1 MTTASHINSLED
13 IVEKV
18 LGEKRLSR
26 EDGIRLIHSHELATI
41 GYLADM
47 VRKRKVGD
55 YAYFLNN
62 HHINHSN
69 ICLSRCSLCAFS
81 RLPGQAGA
89 YTLTSD
95 QVVDKAVAAAA
106 HDVTEVYI
114 LGGNHPE
121 LRLEHFEE
129 MFRRVK
135 ERLPGV
141 AIKGLTPTEVD
152 HISRLGGLDPRET
165 LIRLK
170 NAGMGMLSGGGAEM
184 FSARVRRKICP
195 GKATGE
201 RWLEISRLAHEVGI
215 PTTATMLYGQ
225 VETLEERIDHLLAL
239 RELQDETGGIATFI
253 PLPFHP
259 TGTGLAKLPR
269 TTAFEDLK
277 MIAIARLM
285 LDNFPHITAFWFSVG
300 EKIAQI
306 ALSFGADDLY
316 GPVYEELIVHAAG
329 AEEAQAI
336 ELSSLVNMIKSA
348 GRIPAQRDTFY
359 RVIREGF

>member
-1 MTTASHINSLED
+1 MIL
-13 IVEKV
+13 
-18 LGEKRLSR
+18 
-26 EDGIRLIHSHELATI
+26 SHELATL
-41 GYLADM
+41 GYLADV

-55 YAYFLNN
+55 HAYFLNN

-69 ICLSRCSLCAFS
+69 VCLSCCPFCAFS
-81 RLPGQAGA
+81 RLPGQEGA
-89 YTLTSD
+89 YTLTAD
-95 QVVDKAVAAAA
+95 QVVEKAVSAAA

-121 LRLEHFEE
+121 LPLAHFED

-141 AIKGLTPTEVD
+141 SIKGLTPTEVD
-152 HISRLGGLDPRET
+152 HISRLSGVDARET
-165 LIRLK
+165 LVRLK
-170 NAGMGMLSGGGAEM
+170 NAGMGMLSGGGAEV
-184 FSARVRRKICP
+184 FSVRVRKKICP
-195 GKATGE
+195 AKATGE
-201 RWLEISRLAHEVGI
+201 RWLEICRLAHEAGI
-215 PTTATMLYGQ
+215 PTTATMLYGH
-225 VETLEERIDHLLAL
+225 VETLEERVDHLLAL

-259 TGTGLAKLPR
+259 AGTQLAKLPR

-300 EKIAQI
+300 ERVAQI
-306 ALSFGADDLY
+306 ALSFGADDVY
-316 GPVYEELIVHAAG
+316 GPVHEEMIVHAAG

-336 ELSSLVNMIKSA
+336 ELSALVNMIKSA
-348 GRIPAQRDTFY
+348 GRVPAERDTFY